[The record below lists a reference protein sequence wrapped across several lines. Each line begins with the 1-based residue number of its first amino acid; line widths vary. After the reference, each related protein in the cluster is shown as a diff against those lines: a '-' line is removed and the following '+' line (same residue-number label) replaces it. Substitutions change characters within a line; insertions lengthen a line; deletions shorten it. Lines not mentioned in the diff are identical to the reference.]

1 MNIHE
6 VKKGIASY
14 RSHHHPRKEAY
25 EFNIKVG
32 RIHIPEEVRQRV
44 EEEQLENIVQNE
56 MNDAL
61 TGFMD
66 WLEGDFAWIGEWG
79 QEGRS
84 GGWLVLEPKDPV
96 LTEYGE
102 IEDIKEAHQRLKD
115 LNEIDDR
122 VRKGV
127 RELET
132 NLSSRK
138 HWFQLV
144 PLSRKHWDPRE
155 K

>member
-1 MNIHE
+1 M
-6 VKKGIASY
+6 
-14 RSHHHPRKEAY
+14 EAY

-32 RIHIPEEVRQRV
+32 RIRIPEEVRQRV
-44 EEEQLENIVQNE
+44 GEEQLGDIVQNE
-56 MNDAL
+56 MHDTL

-66 WLEGDFAWIGEWG
+66 WLEGDFAWIGEWS

-102 IEDIKEAHQRLKD
+102 IEDLDEARQRLKD

-127 RELET
+127 REIKT

-138 HWFQLV
+138 YWFQLV